1 MTGGDIAGLIA
12 AGVFA
17 LLVLLLA
24 VPILKLGRVFDE
36 VRTSIRSISDG
47 ATPLMDE
54 VTATVST
61 TNQQLKKVD
70 GIASNVSDASAN
82 ISALSSLVAATV
94 GSPLIKVAAFSYGVR
109 SAFAARRKP
118 GSRPPQPLNPFGRD
132 LRSDEKNCL
141 DGDRRGHR
149 SHRLPQDHPG
159 PGRTRPGR
167 PEPRRWRG
175 WPTACTTSPMPS
187 APECMNAKR
196 TSAPRLASQGPTP
209 SSRR

>member
-1 MTGGDIAGLIA
+1 MSGGDIAGLIA

-82 ISALSSLVAATV
+82 LSALSSLVAAIV

-109 SAFAARRKP
+109 TALANRKKPAAGRR
-118 GSRPPQPLNPFGRD
+118 SR
-132 LRSDEKNCL
+132 
-141 DGDRRGHR
+141 
-149 SHRLPQDHPG
+149 
-159 PGRTRPGR
+159 
-167 PEPRRWRG
+167 
-175 WPTACTTSPMPS
+175 
-187 APECMNAKR
+187 
-196 TSAPRLASQGPTP
+196 
-209 SSRR
+209 